1 MIYLKIFHKH
11 FMLLVLFLIAGCATD
26 INSGVSAEVVNVK
39 NFDSVN
45 TIPLE
50 EEPVIVFSVSVSEE
64 PENIESVPDIGWTD
78 PESEKLEPLLFLPK
92 VPVEEKIPNEYE
104 ISEILYT
111 YLFFDNDNFG
121 WNEIYFFE
129 TEIIEEIIVETNSP
143 PSIDPNSEIE
153 QKPVIISS
161 NKVVQ
166 NEEIT
171 KTIYYERNLN
181 GYIRVKLD
189 ILLNGRGWIYLPDK
203 DNYDLEYIGRKFV
216 NENTVYTFL
225 PIIERDYKLRFQ
237 YQDLTDNIITI
248 EIITLSIFK
257 DQPIQI
263 ISNLNDRSENEDSLI
278 EENIDF
284 KSSVNSMLEKGDSVS
299 LSNIIPELLESN
311 ESDILRMLPG
321 IIELLYEDSFYI
333 SVSTILEKLI
343 LDESFNKYSDY
354 YLYLLGKIYEQDS
367 QIRNEL
373 ISADYYKTL
382 IDTYPSSIYW
392 DEAQDRYRYLKRRYI
407 DIR

>member
-143 PSIDPNSEIE
+143 LSIDPNSEIE

-203 DNYDLEYIGRKFV
+203 
-216 NENTVYTFL
+216 
-225 PIIERDYKLRFQ
+225 
-237 YQDLTDNIITI
+237 
-248 EIITLSIFK
+248 
-257 DQPIQI
+257 
-263 ISNLNDRSENEDSLI
+263 
-278 EENIDF
+278 
-284 KSSVNSMLEKGDSVS
+284 
-299 LSNIIPELLESN
+299 
-311 ESDILRMLPG
+311 
-321 IIELLYEDSFYI
+321 
-333 SVSTILEKLI
+333 
-343 LDESFNKYSDY
+343 
-354 YLYLLGKIYEQDS
+354 
-367 QIRNEL
+367 
-373 ISADYYKTL
+373 
-382 IDTYPSSIYW
+382 
-392 DEAQDRYRYLKRRYI
+392 
-407 DIR
+407 